1 MSLPCLKYFNASP
14 FCLENKFL
22 NIASTASYNRGPV
35 SPLRLHVSRLLS
47 SYPELLPNQT
57 SCSPGCVMAVCL
69 QALSTA
75 LYTLKL
81 LPASLPLFYQSDSY
95 YFFQTWHRFYRFRN
109 WAHFFVV
116 CLFLCYLHLT
126 DNCEGGICMFFPSYT

>member
-1 MSLPCLKYFNASP
+1 MSLPCLKYFNASS

-22 NIASTASYNRGPV
+22 NIACTASYNLGPI

-69 QALSTA
+69 QALSMA

-81 LPASLPLFYQSDSY
+81 LPASLPLLYQSDSY

-109 WAHFFVV
+109 
-116 CLFLCYLHLT
+116 
-126 DNCEGGICMFFPSYT
+126 